1 MKMLALLL
9 SMALPMCSTTRPASK
24 HHVATHGKTT
34 VVDSAWMATYKSKEE
49 QYGYRVD
56 QDSQIKSVGG
66 KYRVPQEVIDHNLD
80 LQKTKPQ

>member
-1 MKMLALLL
+1 MKTLILLL
-9 SMALPMCSTTRPASK
+9 SFVLPMCSTTRPAAK
-24 HHVATHGKTT
+24 HHTAAHGKMT
-34 VVDSAWMATYKSKEE
+34 VVDSTWIATYKAKEE

-80 LQKTKPQ
+80 LQKAKQQ